1 MALTRPSMSR
11 SNGPHGTDRRARPG
25 PGRRRYRHLHL
36 FHRSGSFIEA
46 APRWLPIITPLF
58 QAADTGRI
66 ALVTSAVTLLEMLVV
81 PYRANDAAL
90 AARYAA
96 LLTRS
101 RGIHL
106 MDLTRDLLRRA
117 AQLRARIGVRAPDA
131 LQIAA
136 AQQAGYS
143 TYVTHDR
150 GLPPVPGLRLV

>member
-1 MALTRPSMSR
+1 MP
-11 SNGPHGTDRRARPG
+11 
-25 PGRRRYRHLHL
+25 
-36 FHRSGSFIEA
+36 
-46 APRWLPIITPLF
+46 
-58 QAADTGRI
+58 
-66 ALVTSAVTLLEMLVV
+66 VV
-81 PYRANDAAL
+81 PYCANDVAL

-117 AQLRARIGVRAPDA
+117 AQLRVRIGVRAPDA

-150 GLPPVPGLRLV
+150 RLPPVPGLRLV